1 MTNAEQQAPDSA
13 IPPRQVEPT
22 ESVGGVLS
30 IRPFRRFWFAVAAS
44 ALGDWLALLAL
55 TSAALWTVEGD
66 YREHATAVAVV
77 FALRMVPA
85 ALTASVAGAIVDH
98 LDRRWTLVT
107 CDVVR
112 ALVLVSVPFVD
123 RLWWIWGATA
133 AVAVIGALAG
143 PARDATVPNLVPRQR
158 LGTANQFNLVTSYGA
173 APAAAL
179 LFILGALVGTAF
191 SHDVSMFVEHPS
203 NLAFYLAGAVFLLAA
218 VFAFLIRMPTRGR
231 SVSTRRPNPF
241 KVLAD
246 GRRVFGHGRTARGL
260 IVGMVALFLAGGA
273 LVSTAP
279 LLVVGLHAG
288 NAGYGT
294 VFLMLIAGVSA
305 GMLWGP
311 RVVPAFSRRRLYGMA
326 VMCAGLTLLILGAVA
341 NVVMAAVLAAVLG
354 VFAGVAWVTGYTM
367 YGLDFGEDM
376 RARAFAFAQLI
387 VRVVL
392 FVALVAGP
400 IAAGY
405 VGVRSWVVAD
415 RFTFDYSGAALVLGG
430 TGVLVVILGWI
441 ALLSVDDR
449 RGVPILRDLAA
460 ATRNEDHITGRPA
473 GATGFFIALE
483 GGEGAG
489 KSTQANAIA
498 AWIRAKGHEVV
509 VTREPGAT
517 EVGKRLRAMLLDLDG
532 EPVDPRTE
540 ALLYAADR
548 AEHVQTVILP
558 ALRRGAIVISD
569 RYIDSS
575 IAYQG
580 AGRSLGA
587 REIGRV
593 SRWATDGLLPDLTI
607 LLDLDPAVGHAR
619 FTEAPDRIESE
630 SSEFH
635 LRVRHAFL
643 DLAAHDPD
651 RYLVVD
657 ADQEPDAVTTPIR
670 HRLDRELPLSE
681 QEKRQA
687 LELAKRMREEDARRK
702 AEQAARDAEKAALIA
717 RLRAESEERQRQAE
731 QARLDEESARLAEE
745 EQRYAEEQARRIAAE
760 ADERARAAA
769 EAAEEARLHA
779 ESERR
784 RLALEAERRA
794 EEQQRLAE
802 EAKARAEEARVRAEE
817 EAERRDEQRRRLE
830 EASALQAEQARASAE
845 EEREAALERQRA
857 AEEERERLEAEAAR
871 EVERMRAEEAVR
883 VADERR
889 HAEERRRAE
898 DALRRAE
905 ADRRRAEREAS
916 RAAEAA
922 ASARTRAAQEA
933 AALAAEAGPVPDTD
947 MVETP
952 VHGIRRPDPALADT
966 PVHGIPKVSSDD
978 ADTTELRQIR
988 LREAA
993 EDTRE
998 IPQVSLDETHALPVL
1013 APPAAGN
1020 QSLADDL
1027 LGPWKAEDDAAE
1039 AEGDDAEGSS
1049 AADSAQEAGRKRRWR
1064 RNKS

>member
-1 MTNAEQQAPDSA
+1 MTHAEQQAPDSA

-22 ESVGGVLS
+22 EGIGGVLS

-77 FALRMVPA
+77 FALRMLPA
-85 ALTASVAGAIVDH
+85 ALVASVAGAIVDH

-107 CDVVR
+107 CDVIR
-112 ALVLVSVPFVD
+112 ALVLVSVPLVD
-123 RLWWIWGATA
+123 EMWWVWGATA
-133 AVAVIGALAG
+133 AVGVVGALAG

-179 LFILGALVGTAF
+179 LFILGALIGTAF

-203 NLAFYLAGAVFLLAA
+203 NLACYTAGAVFLAA
-218 VFAFLIRMPTRGR
+218 SVFAFLIRMPTRGR

-246 GRRVFGHGRTARGL
+246 GRKVFGHGRTARGL
-260 IVGMVALFLAGGA
+260 IVGMIALFLAGGA
-273 LVSTAP
+273 LVATAP

-288 NAGYGT
+288 NAAYGT

-311 RVVPAFSRRRLYGMA
+311 RVVPAFSRRRLYGVA
-326 VMCAGLTLLILGAVA
+326 VMFAGLTLLILAAVA
-341 NVVMAAVLAAVLG
+341 NVVVAAVLAAVLG

-367 YGLDFGEDM
+367 YGLDFGEDL

-387 VRVVL
+387 VRIVL
-392 FVALVAGP
+392 FVALVAAP
-400 IAAGY
+400 IGAGY
-405 VGVRSWVVAD
+405 VGVRSWVIAD
-415 RFTFDYSGAALVLGG
+415 RFTFDYSGAALILAG
-430 TGVLVVILGWI
+430 TGAFVVILGWI

-532 EPVDPRTE
+532 APIDPRTE

-580 AGRSLGA
+580 AGRGLGA

-593 SRWATDGLLPDLTI
+593 SRWAGDGLLPDLTI
-607 LLDLDPAVGHAR
+607 LLDLDPAVGHGR
-619 FTEAPDRIESE
+619 FTEAPDRLESE
-630 SSEFH
+630 PREFH

-731 QARLDEESARLAEE
+731 QARLEEESARLAEE
-745 EQRYAEEQARRIAAE
+745 EQRYAEEEARRIAAE
-760 ADERARAAA
+760 ADERARTAA

-779 ESERR
+779 EAERR
-784 RLALEAERRA
+784 RLAAEAERRA
-794 EEQQRLAE
+794 QEQQRVAE

-845 EEREAALERQRA
+845 EEREAALERQRL
-857 AEEERERLEAEAAR
+857 AEEERDRLQAEAAR
-871 EVERMRAEEAVR
+871 DVERMRAEEAVR

-889 HAEERRRAE
+889 ATEERRRAE

-933 AALAAEAGPVPDTD
+933 AALAAEAGPSTDAD

-952 VHGIRRPDPALADT
+952 VHGIRRPDPALGET
-966 PVHGIPKVSSDD
+966 PVHGVPKVSADD
-978 ADTTELRQIR
+978 ADTTELRQIK

-998 IPQVSLDETHALPVL
+998 IPKLNLDETHALPVL
-1013 APPAAGN
+1013 PPPAAPGDH
-1020 QSLADDL
+1020 SLADDL
-1027 LGPWKAEDDAAE
+1027 LGPWT
-1039 AEGDDAEGSS
+1039 GDP
-1049 AADSAQEAGRKRRWR
+1049 AADEAGADADADDEPAEPERKRRWR